1 MKIKERLAY
10 MALGGVF
17 VIAGMILGQ
26 FMFSSVNAQSPD
38 RDSIRADTIS
48 CDYLYVHELL
58 TIKSFKA
65 ELDGKGERSV
75 EISPKGIDLKDIN
88 DKPSLSI
95 DSYYGPG
102 RIRIF
107 SGKLKAEYSESGE
120 SVGRTYLHS
129 LEIVP
134 TDNGSATIRIYN
146 QHNEKIVSIGPSTG
160 NDGLITLKDRYGDV
174 SEKLPGKVR

>member
-75 EISPKGIDLKDIN
+75 EISPKGIDLN
-88 DKPSLSI
+88 
-95 DSYYGPG
+95 
-102 RIRIF
+102 F
-107 SGKLKAEYSESGE
+107 
-120 SVGRTYLHS
+120 
-129 LEIVP
+129 
-134 TDNGSATIRIYN
+134 
-146 QHNEKIVSIGPSTG
+146 
-160 NDGLITLKDRYGDV
+160 
-174 SEKLPGKVR
+174 